1 MDRERKGFINIG
13 EILRVTTQLRGG
25 ALVCTVE
32 SQNHVKG
39 NIRFFF
45 FPLKWKREK
54 KKKKEKEPEN

>member
-1 MDRERKGFINIG
+1 MDRGRKGFINIR

-25 ALVCTVE
+25 VLVCTVE
-32 SQNHVKG
+32 SQNHIKG

-54 KKKKEKEPEN
+54 KKKEKEPEN